1 MKKGIGKL
9 PKEILL
15 EKKIEN
21 KIYCIR
27 GKKVMLDKDLAELY
41 GVKTKVLNQAVKRN
55 IERFPEYF
63 MFQLTKEEAEILRS
77 QFVTL
82 KQGEHLKYLPY
93 VFTEQGVAMLSS
105 ILNSKRAIRVNI
117 QIMITFTKLREMI
130 TNHKELAEKFKQLES
145 KVEKHDS
152 EIQSILNAIR
162 QLMMP
167 PEKPKRKIGF
177 YVADEE
183 IKNLKNFKGIRFYDK

>member
-1 MKKGIGKL
+1 MKEEIGKL

-21 KIYCIR
+21 KIYLIR
-27 GKKVMLDKDLAELY
+27 GKRVMLDKDLAELY
-41 GVKTKVLNQAVKRN
+41 GVKTKALNQAVKRN

-63 MFQLTKEEAEILRS
+63 MFQLTKEESEISRS

-82 KQGEHLKYLPY
+82 KHGQNIKYSPY
-93 VFTEQGVAMLSS
+93 AFTEQGVAMLSS
-105 ILNSKRAIRVNI
+105 VLNSKKAIHVNI
-117 QIMITFTKLREMI
+117 QITFTKLREMI
-130 TNHKELAEKFKQLES
+130 VNHKELAEKLKQLES

-152 EIQSILNAIR
+152 EIQSIFNAIR

-183 IKNLKNFKGIRFYDK
+183 IKNLKTFKGIKFYANK

>member
-1 MKKGIGKL
+1 MKKETGKL
-9 PKEILL
+9 PKEIVL

-21 KIYCIR
+21 KIYLIR
-27 GKKVMLDKDLAELY
+27 GKRVMLDKDLAELY
-41 GVKTKVLNQAVKRN
+41 GVKTKALNQAVKRN

-63 MFQLTKEEAEILRS
+63 MFQLTKKEAEILRS
-77 QFVTL
+77 QIVTL

-105 ILNSKRAIRVNI
+105 VLNSRRAIQVNI

-130 TNHKELAEKFKQLES
+130 TNHKELAEKLKQLES

-152 EIQSILNAIR
+152 EIQSIFNAIR

-177 YVADEE
+177 YAANEE
-183 IKNLKNFKGIRFYDK
+183 IKNLKSFRKNQIL